1 MFWSIVYNSN
11 GDDMK
16 KVVNEYIYD
25 LKMLKKFYKVNLQT
39 NFFLVLLML
48 VLLSTISSFL
58 DKDISFGIFS
68 LVVFLLGCIYYF
80 FFPNILATISYR
92 RLLTKNNNQEMHI
105 KVTVNEKEI
114 FVKNN
119 LSKQKDKYLL
129 EDIKKVRK
137 KKDIICMLTK
147 EKVGI
152 LLAKEGFKTG
162 DIDVLF
168 SILANAKSSK
178 K

>member
-1 MFWSIVYNSN
+1 
-11 GDDMK
+11 MK
-16 KVVNEYIYD
+16 KVVNEYVYD

-48 VLLSTISSFL
+48 VLLSIISSFL

-105 KVTVNEKEI
+105 KVIVNEKEI
-114 FVKNN
+114 IVENN

>member
-1 MFWSIVYNSN
+1 
-11 GDDMK
+11 MK

-58 DKDISFGIFS
+58 DKDVSFGVFS

-105 KVTVNEKEI
+105 KVTVSEKEI
-114 FVKNN
+114 IVENN

-129 EDIKKVRK
+129 ENIKKVRK

>member
-1 MFWSIVYNSN
+1 
-11 GDDMK
+11 MK
-16 KVVNEYIYD
+16 KVVNEYVYD

-48 VLLSTISSFL
+48 VLLSIISSFL

-92 RLLTKNNNQEMHI
+92 RLLTKNNNQEMHM

-114 FVKNN
+114 IVENN

-168 SILANAKSSK
+168 SILVNKKSSK

>member
-1 MFWSIVYNSN
+1 
-11 GDDMK
+11 MK

-58 DKDISFGIFS
+58 DKDVSFGVFS

-114 FVKNN
+114 IVENN

-168 SILANAKSSK
+168 SILVNAKSSK

>member
-1 MFWSIVYNSN
+1 
-11 GDDMK
+11 MK
-16 KVVNEYIYD
+16 KVVNEYVYD
-25 LKMLKKFYKVNLQT
+25 LEMLKKFYKVNLQT

-58 DKDISFGIFS
+58 DKDISFGVFS

-92 RLLTKNNNQEMHI
+92 RLLTKNNNQEMHM

-114 FVKNN
+114 IVENN

-152 LLAKEGFKTG
+152 LLAKEVFKTG

-168 SILANAKSSK
+168 SILVNKKSSK

>member
-1 MFWSIVYNSN
+1 
-11 GDDMK
+11 MK
-16 KVVNEYIYD
+16 KVVNEYVYD

-58 DKDISFGIFS
+58 DKDISFGVFS

-92 RLLTKNNNQEMHI
+92 RLLTKNNNREMHM

-114 FVKNN
+114 IVENN

-162 DIDVLF
+162 NIDVLF
-168 SILANAKSSK
+168 SILVNKKSSK

>member
-1 MFWSIVYNSN
+1 MVYNNN
-11 GDDMK
+11 GDSMK
-16 KVVNEYIYD
+16 KIVNEYVYD

-92 RLLTKNNNQEMHI
+92 RLLTKNNNQEMYI
-105 KVTVNEKEI
+105 KITVNEKEI
-114 FVKNN
+114 VVENN
-119 LSKQKDKYLL
+119 ISKQKEKYSI
-129 EDIKKVRK
+129 EDIKKIKVK
-137 KKDIICMLTK
+137 EDIICLLTK

-152 LLAKEGFKTG
+152 LLSKEVFITG
-162 DIDVLF
+162 NEDVLF
-168 SILANAKSSK
+168 SILNDVKND
-178 K
+178 

>member
-1 MFWSIVYNSN
+1 
-11 GDDMK
+11 MK

-58 DKDISFGIFS
+58 DKDISFGVFS

-114 FVKNN
+114 IVENN

>member
-1 MFWSIVYNSN
+1 
-11 GDDMK
+11 MK
-16 KVVNEYIYD
+16 KVVNEYVYD

-58 DKDISFGIFS
+58 DKDISFGVFS

-92 RLLTKNNNQEMHI
+92 RLLTKNNNREMHM

-114 FVKNN
+114 IVENN

-168 SILANAKSSK
+168 SILVNKKSSK

>member
-1 MFWSIVYNSN
+1 
-11 GDDMK
+11 MK

-25 LKMLKKFYKVNLQT
+25 LKMLKMLKKFYKVNLQT

-80 FFPNILATISYR
+80 FFPNILASISYR

-114 FVKNN
+114 IVENN

>member
-1 MFWSIVYNSN
+1 
-11 GDDMK
+11 MK
-16 KVVNEYIYD
+16 KVVNEYVYD

-58 DKDISFGIFS
+58 DKDISFGVFS

-105 KVTVNEKEI
+105 KVTVSEKEI
-114 FVKNN
+114 IVENN

-168 SILANAKSSK
+168 SILVNKKSSK

>member
-1 MFWSIVYNSN
+1 
-11 GDDMK
+11 MK

-105 KVTVNEKEI
+105 KVIVNEKEI
-114 FVKNN
+114 IVENN

>member
-1 MFWSIVYNSN
+1 
-11 GDDMK
+11 MK

-58 DKDISFGIFS
+58 DKDVSFGVFS

>member
-1 MFWSIVYNSN
+1 
-11 GDDMK
+11 MK

>member
-1 MFWSIVYNSN
+1 
-11 GDDMK
+11 MK
-16 KVVNEYIYD
+16 KVVNEYVYD

-48 VLLSTISSFL
+48 VLLSIISSFL

-114 FVKNN
+114 IVENN

>member
-1 MFWSIVYNSN
+1 
-11 GDDMK
+11 MK

-58 DKDISFGIFS
+58 DKDVSFGVFS

-105 KVTVNEKEI
+105 KVIVNEKEI
-114 FVKNN
+114 IVENN

>member
-1 MFWSIVYNSN
+1 
-11 GDDMK
+11 MK

-25 LKMLKKFYKVNLQT
+25 LKMLKTFYKVNLQT
-39 NFFLVLLML
+39 NFFLVLLIL

-58 DKDISFGIFS
+58 DKDISFGVFS

-92 RLLTKNNNQEMHI
+92 RLLTKNNNREMHM

-114 FVKNN
+114 VVENN
-119 LSKQKDKYLL
+119 ISKQKEKYSI
-129 EDIKKVRK
+129 EDIKKIKVK
-137 KKDIICMLTK
+137 EDIICLLTK

-152 LLAKEGFKTG
+152 LLSKEVFITG
-162 DIDVLF
+162 NEDVLF
-168 SILANAKSSK
+168 SILNDVKND
-178 K
+178 

>member
-1 MFWSIVYNSN
+1 
-11 GDDMK
+11 MK

-39 NFFLVLLML
+39 NFFLVLLIL

-58 DKDISFGIFS
+58 DKDISFGVFS

-114 FVKNN
+114 IVENN

-168 SILANAKSSK
+168 SILANKKSSK

>member
-1 MFWSIVYNSN
+1 
-11 GDDMK
+11 MK

-25 LKMLKKFYKVNLQT
+25 LKMLKKFYKVNLQI

>member
-1 MFWSIVYNSN
+1 
-11 GDDMK
+11 MK
-16 KVVNEYIYD
+16 KVVNEYVYD

-39 NFFLVLLML
+39 NFFLVLLIL

-58 DKDISFGIFS
+58 EKDISFGIFS

-80 FFPNILATISYR
+80 FFPNFLATMSYR

-114 FVKNN
+114 IVENN
-119 LSKQKDKYLL
+119 LSKQKDKYSI
-129 EDIKKVRK
+129 EDVKKIRE
-137 KKDIICMLTK
+137 KKDAICLLMK
-147 EKVGI
+147 EKEGI

-162 DIDVLF
+162 DKETLYTVLSRVKIDE
-168 SILANAKSSK
+168 K
-178 K
+178 

>member
-1 MFWSIVYNSN
+1 
-11 GDDMK
+11 
-16 KVVNEYIYD
+16 
-25 LKMLKKFYKVNLQT
+25 MLKKFYKVNLQT

-58 DKDISFGIFS
+58 DKDISFGVFS

-80 FFPNILATISYR
+80 FFSNILATISYR

-114 FVKNN
+114 IVENN

>member
-1 MFWSIVYNSN
+1 
-11 GDDMK
+11 MK

-114 FVKNN
+114 IVENN

>member
-1 MFWSIVYNSN
+1 
-11 GDDMK
+11 MK
-16 KVVNEYIYD
+16 KVVNEYVYD

-48 VLLSTISSFL
+48 VLLSIISSFL

-92 RLLTKNNNQEMHI
+92 RLLTKNNNQEMYI

-114 FVKNN
+114 IVENN

>member
-1 MFWSIVYNSN
+1 
-11 GDDMK
+11 MK
-16 KVVNEYIYD
+16 KVVNEYVYD

-39 NFFLVLLML
+39 NFFLVLLIL

-58 DKDISFGIFS
+58 DKDISFGVFS

-114 FVKNN
+114 IVENN

>member
-1 MFWSIVYNSN
+1 
-11 GDDMK
+11 MK
-16 KVVNEYIYD
+16 KVVNEYVYD
-25 LKMLKKFYKVNLQT
+25 LEMLKKFYKVNLQT

-58 DKDISFGIFS
+58 DKDISFGVFS

-92 RLLTKNNNQEMHI
+92 RLLTKNNNQEMHM

-114 FVKNN
+114 TVENS

-137 KKDIICMLTK
+137 KKDIICMLIK

-168 SILANAKSSK
+168 SILVNKKSSK

>member
-1 MFWSIVYNSN
+1 
-11 GDDMK
+11 MK

-80 FFPNILATISYR
+80 FFPNILASTAYR
-92 RLLTKNNNQEMHI
+92 GFLMKINNQEMKLKI
-105 KVTVNEKEI
+105 TVNEKEI
-114 FVKNN
+114 VVENN
-119 LSKQKDKYLL
+119 ISKQKEKYSI
-129 EDIKKVRK
+129 EDIKKIKVK
-137 KKDIICMLTK
+137 EDIICLLIK

-152 LLAKEGFKTG
+152 LLSKEGFITG
-162 DIDVLF
+162 NEDVLF
-168 SILANAKSSK
+168 SILNDVKND
-178 K
+178 

>member
-1 MFWSIVYNSN
+1 
-11 GDDMK
+11 MK

-48 VLLSTISSFL
+48 VLLSIISSFL

-105 KVTVNEKEI
+105 KVIVNEKEI
-114 FVKNN
+114 IVENN

-168 SILANAKSSK
+168 SILVNAKSSK

>member
-1 MFWSIVYNSN
+1 
-11 GDDMK
+11 MK
-16 KVVNEYIYD
+16 KIVNEYVYD

-114 FVKNN
+114 IVENN

>member
-1 MFWSIVYNSN
+1 
-11 GDDMK
+11 MK

-80 FFPNILATISYR
+80 FFPNILATIFYR

>member
-1 MFWSIVYNSN
+1 
-11 GDDMK
+11 MK

-39 NFFLVLLML
+39 NFFLVLLIL

-58 DKDISFGIFS
+58 DKDISFGVFS
-68 LVVFLLGCIYYF
+68 LAVFLLGCIYYF

-114 FVKNN
+114 IVENN